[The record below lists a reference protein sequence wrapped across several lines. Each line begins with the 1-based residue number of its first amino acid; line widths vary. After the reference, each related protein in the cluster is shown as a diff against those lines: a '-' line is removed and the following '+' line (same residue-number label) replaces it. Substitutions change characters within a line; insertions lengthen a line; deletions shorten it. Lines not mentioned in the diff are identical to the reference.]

1 MEKKEVSNK
10 QEVKERERFVMPL
23 SYKVISCC

>member
-10 QEVKERERFVMPL
+10 VWMGW
-23 SYKVISCC
+23 YWNI